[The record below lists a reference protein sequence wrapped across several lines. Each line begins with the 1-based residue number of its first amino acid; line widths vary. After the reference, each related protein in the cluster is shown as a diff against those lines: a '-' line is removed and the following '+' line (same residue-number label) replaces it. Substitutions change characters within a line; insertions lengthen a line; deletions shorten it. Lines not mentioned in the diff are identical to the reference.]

1 MLGLPRLAVL
11 VMKEPPMLHV
21 AEEGAL
27 YCPSELFAD
36 DRSTQQ
42 MQLFAADTSIQQMRI

>member
-1 MLGLPRLAVL
+1 
-11 VMKEPPMLHV
+11 MLHF

-27 YCPSELFAD
+27 FCPSELFAAD
-36 DRSTQQ
+36 TSTQLKL